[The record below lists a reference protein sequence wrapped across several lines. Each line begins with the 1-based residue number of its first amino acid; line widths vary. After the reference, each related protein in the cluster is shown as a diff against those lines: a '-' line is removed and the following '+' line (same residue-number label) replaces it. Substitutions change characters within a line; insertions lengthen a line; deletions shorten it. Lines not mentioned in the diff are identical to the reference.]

1 MDLLTSIIDSTA
13 AVVWGPPMIF
23 LLMGTHLYLTIRT
36 RCIQRK
42 LFSSIKMSFQRDS
55 EHEGDVSQFAALC
68 MTLSGTIGTGNIIG
82 VGTAILAGG
91 PGAVLWMWLTGV
103 FGIATKYVEV
113 FSACKFREKDDR
125 GNIIGGAMVTF
136 RRAFNREDGT
146 TPLWAKAGSALFAIF
161 TAFAT
166 LGIGCAVQSQAI
178 SGVITDTFN
187 EVPPIVIALVL
198 AVMTALVIMGG
209 IKSISRVCE
218 KLVPFMAVAYA
229 GGAIVILCMNF
240 DILGQA
246 IQMICVCAF
255 TPSAAFGG
263 ALGSSLIVVLQ
274 YGCARGLFSNES
286 GMGSAPIISSTA
298 SGANP
303 ARLSLVAMTGTFWS
317 TVVMCLLSGLVIVTS
332 MIKHPDIVDS
342 IASGNIAAGATL
354 TNAAFSTIPYIGTPL
369 LMLGILTFA
378 LSTIF
383 GWYYNGDRCMAYLF
397 GTKSIRPYQVVYVI
411 ACFFGAIGIGDVI
424 WSMSD
429 IANALMAIP
438 NCICILLLSG
448 LIAKETK
455 HYVWD
460 DNLDESD
467 GRVIPL
473 KGE

>member
-1 MDLLTSIIDSTA
+1 MEILTSVIDSIA
-13 AVVWGPPMIF
+13 GVVWGPPMIIV
-23 LLMGTHLYLTIRT
+23 LLGTHLYLTFRT
-36 RCIQRK
+36 KGIQRK
-42 LFSSIKMSFQRDS
+42 LFSAIKMSFKKDN
-55 EHEGDVSQFAALC
+55 EHEGDISQFAALC

-113 FSACKFREKDDR
+113 FSACKYREKDDR
-125 GNIIGGAMVTF
+125 GNIVGGAMVTF
-136 RRAFNREDGT
+136 KRAFNRADGT
-146 TPLWAKAGSALFAIF
+146 TPLWAKAGSSLFAIF

-178 SGVITDTFN
+178 SGVVTDNFS
-187 EVPPIVIALVL
+187 EIPPIAIAIVL
-198 AVMTALVIMGG
+198 AIMTALVIMGG
-209 IKSISRVCE
+209 IKSISTVCE

-229 GGAIVILCMNF
+229 GGSIIILLMNI
-240 DILGQA
+240 DTLGQA
-246 IQMICVCAF
+246 IQMICIAAF

-263 ALGSSLIVVLQ
+263 ALGSSLVVVMQ

-286 GMGSAPIISSTA
+286 GLGSAPIISATA

-332 MIKHPDIVDS
+332 MIKHPYIVDS
-342 IASGNIAAGATL
+342 IVSGDIIAGATL
-354 TNAAFSTIPYIGTPL
+354 TNAAFATIPYIGTPL

-411 ACFFGAIGIGDVI
+411 ACFFGAVGIGDVI

-448 LIAKETK
+448 LVARETK

-460 DNLDESD
+460 DNLDEID
-467 GRVIPL
+467 GRVIPM
-473 KGE
+473 KDE

>member
-1 MDLLTSIIDSTA
+1 MDMLTNVINAISG
-13 AVVWGPPMIF
+13 VVWGPPMII
-23 LLMGTHLYLTIRT
+23 LLMGTHLFLTFRT
-36 RCIQRK
+36 RGIQRK
-42 LFSSIKMSFQRDS
+42 LFSAIKMSFRRDQ

-113 FSACKFREKDDR
+113 FSACKYREKDDK
-125 GNIIGGAMVTF
+125 GNIVGGAMVTF
-136 RRAFNREDGT
+136 KRAFNRPDGS
-146 TPLWAKAGSALFAIF
+146 TPGWAKAGSALFAIF

-178 SGVITDTFN
+178 SGVITDTFV
-187 EVPPIVIALVL
+187 EVPPIAVAVVL
-198 AVMTALVIMGG
+198 AIMTALVIMGG

-229 GGAIVILCMNF
+229 GGAIVILAMNW
-240 DILGQA
+240 DVLGQA
-246 IQMICVCAF
+246 IVMICQAAF
-255 TPSAAFGG
+255 TPTAAFGG

-286 GMGSAPIISSTA
+286 GMGSAPIISCTA

-332 MIKHPDIVDS
+332 MIKYPDIVTA
-342 IASGNIAAGATL
+342 ITSGDIIAGAAL
-354 TNAAFSTIPYIGTPL
+354 TNAAFATIPYIGTPL
-369 LMLGILTFA
+369 LMLGIMTFA

-397 GTKSIRPYQVVYVI
+397 GTKSIRPYQLIYVI
-411 ACFFGAIGIGDVI
+411 ACFFGAVGVGDVI

-448 LIAKETK
+448 LVAKETK
-455 HYVWD
+455 HYVWE
-460 DNLDESD
+460 DNLDEPD
-467 GRVIPL
+467 GRKIPL